1 MMSNRCKSVD
11 PSGSF
16 ADVLKEGP
24 SEQQQVC
31 PPLSN
36 SSTSKIR
43 TASKTQPPPPPPPQK
58 KVQVPEVSRQ
68 WNPNG
73 ESTYIQKLVDPS
85 PYQVPY
91 P

>member
-1 MMSNRCKSVD
+1 MSNRCKSVD

-43 TASKTQPPPPPPPQK
+43 TASKSHPPPPL

-68 WNPNG
+68 WSPCEQG
-73 ESTYIQKLVDPS
+73 KSTYIQKLVDPS
-85 PYQVPY
+85 PYQVPC